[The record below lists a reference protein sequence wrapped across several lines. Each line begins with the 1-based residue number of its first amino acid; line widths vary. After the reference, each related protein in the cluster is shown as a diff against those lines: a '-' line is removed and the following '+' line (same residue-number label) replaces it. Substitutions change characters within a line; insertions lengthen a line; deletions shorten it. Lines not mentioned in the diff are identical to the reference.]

1 MKYESY
7 SVLFMAAVLASAACS
22 NAVSAQTDLE
32 KAMGSSSNWAS
43 QAGDYANHRY
53 SELNQVNAGNVG
65 KLQVAWSMSTG
76 VLREIGRAHV

>member
-1 MKYESY
+1 MKYESF

-43 QAGDYANHRY
+43 QAGDYANQRY
-53 SELNQVNAGNVG
+53 SELNQINAGNVG
-65 KLQVAWSMSTG
+65 KLQVAWTMSTG
-76 VLREIGRAHV
+76 VLRGHEGRRW